1 MMSSQDDDVEPRLKA
16 VENYY
21 FVDDDDSPVSFDVLP
36 FQFNAAEEVPSFKRD
51 VYLRGFAD
59 CGLQKVYKQVVAW
72 KLGLEGELPEIT
84 VLSTEGSW
92 IVLLKPRSSYKVTIR
107 SVLITVE
114 MLHFVRRNPM
124 VAEEKMWGHLQE
136 VFGKFEIRPSVDD
149 FRNHVQLIK
158 LFAERDQA
166 IAKSQ
171 TLQLFLSKNTVE
183 MMGRIAQ
190 NTVKNIVKVDQNTVE
205 MIDKVASDDLE
216 EEEGDLFDS
225 VCAVCD
231 NGGELL
237 CCEGSCMRSFHAKIG
252 DGEDSYCATLGYTK
266 AELEAIKNFLCKN
279 CEYKEHQCFV
289 CGVLEPSDG
298 PNAKVFLCNNATC
311 GYFYHPKCVAQ
322 KLHPNN
328 RNEALQLEKN
338 IMAGFSFTCPVHWC
352 FECKGL
358 EDRTQEPLQFAVCRW
373 CPRSYHRKCLPREIS
388 FEENDEVGI
397 IIQAWELSKRILI
410 YCLDHDMDLDI
421 GTPSRDHLKFPHI
434 AKPVHSVKK
443 KVKDLAQK
451 KRRTFDDSYFD
462 EPVQKSSRRA
472 VAKSSVEPVKKKAK
486 YLKEI
491 IGPGESLLE
500 CHVVANSPKQPVNKQ
515 EQELASL
522 SLPTK
527 RKTPRSSFPAVD
539 SETEK
544 RQLDKIIAQGKLER
558 SVQAVQAALQK
569 LENGG
574 TVDDAK
580 ALSPSMCE
588 SCLSQK
594 KALELRRTYDFLTRL
609 RDEYESCRAQL
620 LARHPCVSL
629 MDALAD
635 IRNDEIRLREAGLLP
650 SPSVLVARSS
660 AAPPVV
666 PSSMA
671 PSSRSRGDSS
681 TFQCDYCG
689 KEGHVESYCYRK
701 KREKKA

>member
-136 VFGKFEIRPSVDD
+136 VFGK
-149 FRNHVQLIK
+149 
-158 LFAERDQA
+158 
-166 IAKSQ
+166 
-171 TLQLFLSKNTVE
+171 NTVE

-205 MIDKVASDDLE
+205 MIDKVAKNVVEKIGMMTWKLNIHSLPSMKKERRCEDDSKHQSCNGDNDVDEE

-237 CCEGSCMRSFHAKIG
+237 
-252 DGEDSYCATLGYTK
+252 
-266 AELEAIKNFLCKN
+266 
-279 CEYKEHQCFV
+279 
-289 CGVLEPSDG
+289 
-298 PNAKVFLCNNATC
+298 
-311 GYFYHPKCVAQ
+311 
-322 KLHPNN
+322 
-328 RNEALQLEKN
+328 
-338 IMAGFSFTCPVHWC
+338 W
-352 FECKGL
+352 
-358 EDRTQEPLQFAVCRW
+358 
-373 CPRSYHRKCLPREIS
+373 
-388 FEENDEVGI
+388 
-397 IIQAWELSKRILI
+397 
-410 YCLDHDMDLDI
+410 DHDMDLDI

-544 RQLDKIIAQGKLER
+544 RSAMYKL
-558 SVQAVQAALQK
+558 LYKK
-569 LENGG
+569 LRKM
-574 TVDDAK
+574 VD
-580 ALSPSMCE
+580 
-588 SCLSQK
+588 
-594 KALELRRTYDFLTRL
+594 
-609 RDEYESCRAQL
+609 
-620 LARHPCVSL
+620 
-629 MDALAD
+629 
-635 IRNDEIRLREAGLLP
+635 
-650 SPSVLVARSS
+650 
-660 AAPPVV
+660 PVV
-666 PSSMA
+666 SVALILSFSA
-671 PSSRSRGDSS
+671 LHCLDSS
-681 TFQCDYCG
+681 TIDSNQALCLSCL
-689 KEGHVESYCYRK
+689 
-701 KREKKA
+701 